1 MPATRHEPQLAPAEP
16 PPAAYQAGVGRPRRR
31 RPPAG
36 LIISVAVLGG
46 LLLAALMAPVLALD
60 NPLAQNLS
68 HTKAAPSLSHLL
80 GTDYYGR
87 DVLSRLIWGGR
98 SAYLGVLISL
108 AVGLVL
114 GVPWGLAAG
123 YRPRWTGA
131 VLMRLADAL
140 LAFPALVLAVVI
152 TGVLGPNLYTSMTS
166 VGVVFAPVLARL
178 TRVGVLEVRERE
190 FVLSARLAGCSR
202 RVILLRH
209 VVPAALGPV
218 VVQASIFA
226 GLAFIIEGG
235 LSFLGL
241 GVQPPAPSWGG
252 DLALAYQYILSSP
265 GQVVAPGVLIAVVVL
280 CVYRVGDALRGRLA
294 VHELTEPRAAENR
307 PETAGILA

>member
-1 MPATRHEPQLAPAEP
+1 MPVTEHEPQLTEP
-16 PPAAYQAGVGRPRRR
+16 ECAASADRFPGRPPRRR
-31 RPPAG
+31 RPPTG
-36 LIISVAVLGG
+36 LAISIVVLGG
-46 LLLAALMAPVLALD
+46 LLLAALLAPVLAPY
-60 NPLAQNLS
+60 NPLAQNLG
-68 HTKAAPSLSHLL
+68 HTKALPSLAHLL

-108 AVGLVL
+108 AVALVL

-123 YRPRWTGA
+123 YWPRWTGA
-131 VLMRLADAL
+131 VLMRLADTL

-166 VGVVFAPVLARL
+166 VGVVFAPVIARL
-178 TRVGVLEVRERE
+178 ARVGVLEVRQRE
-190 FVLSARLAGCSR
+190 FVLAARLAGCSK

-209 VVPAALGPV
+209 VAPAALGPV
-218 VVQASIFA
+218 VVQATMFA

-265 GQVVAPGVLIAVVVL
+265 GQVIAPGVLIAVVVL
-280 CVYRVGDALRGRLA
+280 CVYRVGDALRARLA
-294 VHELTEPRAAENR
+294 VPELTGHSPQ
-307 PETAGILA
+307 TAGIIT

>member
-1 MPATRHEPQLAPAEP
+1 MPATQQEPQLTAPDT
-16 PPAAYQAGVGRPRRR
+16 AAAACQDTRRR
-31 RPPAG
+31 SARQRRPAG
-36 LIISVAVLGG
+36 LVISIVVLAG
-46 LLLAALMAPVLALD
+46 LLLAALLAPVLGLD
-60 NPLAQNLS
+60 NPLGQNLND
-68 HTKAAPSLSHLL
+68 TKAGPSLAHLL

-108 AVGLVL
+108 AVALVL

-123 YRPRWTGA
+123 YWPRWTGA
-131 VLMRLADAL
+131 VLMRLADTL

-166 VGVVFAPVLARL
+166 VGVVFAPVIARL

-190 FVLSARLAGCSR
+190 FVLAARLSGCSK
-202 RVILLRH
+202 RVIMLRH

-218 VVQASIFA
+218 VVQATIFA

-265 GQVVAPGVLIAVVVL
+265 GQVIAPGILIAVVVL
-280 CVYRVGDALRGRLA
+280 CVYRVGDALRAGLA
-294 VHELTEPRAAENR
+294 VHKVTERR
-307 PETAGILA
+307 PETAGIIT

>member
-1 MPATRHEPQLAPAEP
+1 MPATQQEPQLA
-16 PPAAYQAGVGRPRRR
+16 AADTAAAACQDTQRRSAR
-31 RPPAG
+31 QRQPFG
-36 LIISVAVLGG
+36 LVMSIVVLAG
-46 LLLAALMAPVLALD
+46 LLLAALLAPVLGLD
-60 NPLAQNLS
+60 NPLGQNLND
-68 HTKAAPSLSHLL
+68 TKAGPSLAHLL

-108 AVGLVL
+108 AVALVL

-123 YRPRWTGA
+123 YWPRWTGA
-131 VLMRLADAL
+131 VLMRLADTL

-166 VGVVFAPVLARL
+166 VGVVFAPVIARL

-190 FVLSARLAGCSR
+190 FVLAARLSGCSK
-202 RVILLRH
+202 RVIMLRH
-209 VVPAALGPV
+209 VIPAALGPV
-218 VVQASIFA
+218 VVQATIFA

-265 GQVVAPGVLIAVVVL
+265 GQVIAPGVLIAVVVL
-280 CVYRVGDALRGRLA
+280 CVYRVGDALRAKLA
-294 VHELTEPRAAENR
+294 VHKVTERR
-307 PETAGILA
+307 PETAGIIT

>member
-1 MPATRHEPQLAPAEP
+1 MPATQQEPQLA
-16 PPAAYQAGVGRPRRR
+16 AAGSAAAGDRDARRPSARR

-36 LIISVAVLGG
+36 LVVSLLVLTG
-46 LLLAALMAPVLALD
+46 LLLAALLAPVLAPY
-60 NPLAQNLS
+60 NPLAQNLND
-68 HTKAAPSLSHLL
+68 TKAGPSLAHLL

-108 AVGLVL
+108 GVALVL

-123 YRPRWTGA
+123 YWPRWTGA
-131 VLMRLADAL
+131 ILMRLADTL

-166 VGVVFAPVLARL
+166 VGVVFAPVIARL

-190 FVLSARLAGCSR
+190 YVQAARLSGCSK
-202 RVILLRH
+202 RVIMLRH
-209 VVPAALGPV
+209 ILPAALGPV
-218 VVQASIFA
+218 VVQATIFA

-265 GQVVAPGVLIAVVVL
+265 GQVIAPGALIAVVVL
-280 CVYRVGDALRGRLA
+280 CVYRAGDALRAGLA
-294 VHELTEPRAAENR
+294 VQKLTDGS
-307 PETAGILA
+307 PETAGIIT

>member
-1 MPATRHEPQLAPAEP
+1 VPATQQEPELAAAGSAAAAGREARRRPA
-16 PPAAYQAGVGRPRRR
+16 RR

-36 LIISVAVLGG
+36 LVVSLVVLTG
-46 LLLAALMAPVLALD
+46 LLLAALLAPVLAPY
-60 NPLAQNLS
+60 NPLAQNLND
-68 HTKAAPSLSHLL
+68 TKAGPSLAHLL

-108 AVGLVL
+108 GVALVL

-123 YRPRWTGA
+123 YWPRWTGA
-131 VLMRLADAL
+131 ILMRLADTL

-166 VGVVFAPVLARL
+166 VGVVFAPVIARL

-190 FVLSARLAGCSR
+190 YVQAARLSGCSK
-202 RVILLRH
+202 RVIVLRH
-209 VVPAALGPV
+209 VLPAALGPV
-218 VVQASIFA
+218 VVQATIFA

-265 GQVVAPGVLIAVVVL
+265 GQVIAPGALIAVVVL
-280 CVYRVGDALRGRLA
+280 CVYRAGDALRARLA
-294 VHELTEPRAAENR
+294 VQKLTDGT
-307 PETAGILA
+307 PETAGIIT

>member
-1 MPATRHEPQLAPAEP
+1 MAAILHEPQPAVP
-16 PPAAYQAGVGRPRRR
+16 PSGAEQASAAGRWHRR
-31 RPPAG
+31 RPRVG
-36 LIISVAVLGG
+36 LVMSITVLAL
-46 LLLAALMAPVLALD
+46 LLLAALLAPVIAPD

-68 HTKAAPSLSHLL
+68 HTKAGPSLAHLL

-98 SAYLGVLISL
+98 SAFLGVAISL
-108 AVGLVL
+108 GVGLVL

-123 YRPRWTGA
+123 YWPRWTGA
-131 VLMRLADAL
+131 VLMRLADTL

-166 VGVVFAPVLARL
+166 VGVVFAPVFARL
-178 TRVGVLEVRERE
+178 TRVGALEVRQRE
-190 FVLSARLAGCSR
+190 FVLAARLSGCNR

-209 VVPAALGPV
+209 VFPAALGPV
-218 VVQASIFA
+218 VVQATIFA

-241 GVQPPAPSWGG
+241 GVQPPAPSWGS

-265 GQVVAPGVLIAVVVL
+265 GQVVPPGVLIAIVVL
-280 CVYRVGDALRGRLA
+280 CVYRIGDALRSRLA
-294 VHELTEPRAAENR
+294 VDYATERA
-307 PETAGILA
+307 PETAGIIT

>member
-1 MPATRHEPQLAPAEP
+1 MAAILHEPQPAVPP
-16 PPAAYQAGVGRPRRR
+16 PPAAPGPTASRRHRWPLPVG
-31 RPPAG
+31 
-36 LIISVAVLGG
+36 LVISITVLAL
-46 LLLAALMAPVLALD
+46 LLLAALLAPVIAPD

-68 HTKAAPSLSHLL
+68 HTKAGPSLAHLL

-87 DVLSRLIWGGR
+87 DVLSRLIYGGR
-98 SAYLGVLISL
+98 SAFLGVAISL
-108 AVGLVL
+108 GVGLVL

-123 YRPRWTGA
+123 YWPRWTGA
-131 VLMRLADAL
+131 ILMRLADAL

-166 VGVVFAPVLARL
+166 VGVVFAPVFARL
-178 TRVGVLEVRERE
+178 TRVGAMEVRQRE
-190 FVLSARLAGCSR
+190 FVLAARLSGCNR

-209 VVPAALGPV
+209 VVPAVLGPV
-218 VVQASIFA
+218 VVQATIFA

-265 GQVVAPGVLIAVVVL
+265 GQVIPPGALIAIVVL
-280 CVYRVGDALRGRLA
+280 CVYRIGDALRARL
-294 VHELTEPRAAENR
+294 VVDNSTEPA
-307 PETAGILA
+307 PETAGIIT

>member
-1 MPATRHEPQLAPAEP
+1 MPATQQEPGLAAAGSAAAEGP
-16 PPAAYQAGVGRPRRR
+16 DARRPSARR

-36 LIISVAVLGG
+36 LVVSLVVLTG
-46 LLLAALMAPVLALD
+46 LLLAALLAPVLAPY
-60 NPLAQNLS
+60 NPLAQNLND
-68 HTKAAPSLSHLL
+68 TKAGPSLAHLL

-108 AVGLVL
+108 GVALVL

-123 YRPRWTGA
+123 YWPRWTGA
-131 VLMRLADAL
+131 ILMRLADTL

-166 VGVVFAPVLARL
+166 VGVVFAPVIARL

-190 FVLSARLAGCSR
+190 FVQAARLSGCSK
-202 RVILLRH
+202 RVIMLRH
-209 VVPAALGPV
+209 VLPAALGPV
-218 VVQASIFA
+218 VVQATIFA

-265 GQVVAPGVLIAVVVL
+265 GQVIAPGALIAVVVL
-280 CVYRVGDALRGRLA
+280 CVYRAGDALRARLA
-294 VHELTEPRAAENR
+294 VQKLSDGT
-307 PETAGILA
+307 PETAGIIT

>member
-1 MPATRHEPQLAPAEP
+1 MPATQQEPQQ
-16 PPAAYQAGVGRPRRR
+16 AAAGGAATGGRDARRPSARR

-36 LIISVAVLGG
+36 LVVSLVVLTG
-46 LLLAALMAPVLALD
+46 LLLAALLAPVLAPY
-60 NPLAQNLS
+60 NPLAQNLND
-68 HTKAAPSLSHLL
+68 TKAGPSLAHLL

-108 AVGLVL
+108 GVALVL

-123 YRPRWTGA
+123 YWPRWTGA
-131 VLMRLADAL
+131 ILMRLADTL

-166 VGVVFAPVLARL
+166 VGVVFAPVIARL

-190 FVLSARLAGCSR
+190 YVQAARLSGCSK
-202 RVILLRH
+202 RVIMMRH
-209 VVPAALGPV
+209 ILPAALGPV
-218 VVQASIFA
+218 VVQATIFA

-265 GQVVAPGVLIAVVVL
+265 GQVIAPGALIAVVVL
-280 CVYRVGDALRGRLA
+280 CVYRAGDALRARLA
-294 VHELTEPRAAENR
+294 VQKLADGS
-307 PETAGILA
+307 PETAGIIT

>member
-1 MPATRHEPQLAPAEP
+1 MRATEHEPQLAEPESAAPASRHP
-16 PPAAYQAGVGRPRRR
+16 GRRPVRR

-36 LIISVAVLGG
+36 LVVSIVVLGG
-46 LLLAALMAPVLALD
+46 LLLAALLAPVLAPY

-68 HTKAAPSLSHLL
+68 HTKAPPSLAHLL

-108 AVGLVL
+108 AVALVL
-114 GVPWGLAAG
+114 GVPWGVAAG
-123 YRPRWTGA
+123 YWPRWTGA
-131 VLMRLADAL
+131 VLMRLADTL

-166 VGVVFAPVLARL
+166 VGVVFAPVIARL
-178 TRVGVLEVRERE
+178 ARVGVLEVKDRE
-190 FVLSARLAGCSR
+190 FVLAARLSGCTK
-202 RVILLRH
+202 RVIMLRH
-209 VVPAALGPV
+209 VVPAPLGPV
-218 VVQASIFA
+218 VVQATIFA

-252 DLALAYQYILSSP
+252 DLAIAYQYILSSP
-265 GQVVAPGVLIAVVVL
+265 GQVIAPGVLIAVVVL
-280 CVYRVGDALRGRLA
+280 CVYRVGDALRARIA
-294 VHELTEPRAAENR
+294 MPKLTEHR
-307 PETAGILA
+307 PETAGIMT

>member
-1 MPATRHEPQLAPAEP
+1 MPATQQEPELAAAGSAAAE
-16 PPAAYQAGVGRPRRR
+16 GRDARRPLARR

-36 LIISVAVLGG
+36 LVVSLVVLTG
-46 LLLAALMAPVLALD
+46 LLLAALLAPVLAPY
-60 NPLAQNLS
+60 NPLAQNLND
-68 HTKAAPSLSHLL
+68 TKAGPSLAHLL

-108 AVGLVL
+108 GVALVL

-123 YRPRWTGA
+123 YWPRWTGA
-131 VLMRLADAL
+131 ILMRLADTL

-166 VGVVFAPVLARL
+166 VGVVFAPVIARL

-190 FVLSARLAGCSR
+190 FVQAARLSGCSK
-202 RVILLRH
+202 RVIMLRH
-209 VVPAALGPV
+209 VLPAALGPV
-218 VVQASIFA
+218 VVQATIFA

-265 GQVVAPGVLIAVVVL
+265 GQVIAPGALIAVVVL
-280 CVYRVGDALRGRLA
+280 CVYRAGDALRARLA
-294 VHELTEPRAAENR
+294 VQKLSDGT
-307 PETAGILA
+307 PETAGIIT

>member
-1 MPATRHEPQLAPAEP
+1 MAATQQEPELA
-16 PPAAYQAGVGRPRRR
+16 AAGSAAAGGHDARRPSARR

-36 LIISVAVLGG
+36 LVISLVVLTG
-46 LLLAALMAPVLALD
+46 LLLAALLAPVLAPY
-60 NPLAQNLS
+60 NPLAQNLND
-68 HTKAAPSLSHLL
+68 TKAGPSLAHLL

-98 SAYLGVLISL
+98 SAYLGVVISL
-108 AVGLVL
+108 GVALVL

-123 YRPRWTGA
+123 YWPRWTGA
-131 VLMRLADAL
+131 ILMRLADTL

-166 VGVVFAPVLARL
+166 VGVVFAPVIARL

-190 FVLSARLAGCSR
+190 YVQAARLSGCSK
-202 RVILLRH
+202 RVIMLRH
-209 VVPAALGPV
+209 VLPAALGPV
-218 VVQASIFA
+218 VVQATIFA

-265 GQVVAPGVLIAVVVL
+265 GQVIAPGVLIAVVVL
-280 CVYRVGDALRGRLA
+280 CVYRAGDALRARLA
-294 VHELTEPRAAENR
+294 VQKLSDGT
-307 PETAGILA
+307 PETAGIIT